1 LPARLLDLGATL
13 ESIGT
18 RHWIKVLDFTPD
30 SHSWGNDMSE
40 RLELF
45 LQCLRAARPIA
56 QKHPTLGDLVEL
68 IDDAII
74 EAESKLKAIR
84 GSEARKH

>member
-1 LPARLLDLGATL
+1 
-13 ESIGT
+13 
-18 RHWIKVLDFTPD
+18 
-30 SHSWGNDMSE
+30 MSE

-56 QKHPTLGDLVEL
+56 QKHPTLGDVVEL

-74 EAESKLKAIR
+74 EAEASLRRYAAARRASTSATNWRAQTGELVGSRIR
-84 GSEARKH
+84 QADTDEITLWV